1 VVYDVISKSG
11 RECVKQG
18 RDVSV
23 VGKLKRHER
32 AAIAAV
38 AKRFAAKW
46 EVSEESCSAVL
57 SIGRKRIAVE
67 VASVKQRIAGETN
80 RTKSGLRRDKVVVR
94 LVTRLR
100 SALREL
106 VPGGLT
112 VIVTVTAPIRLASK
126 TAAALEEKIRACLA
140 RSSSLGMRR
149 DETIHGNQVRVR
161 FVKSRTQRAPKLIGL
176 VHNPDTD
183 PDMLLKVARSLLS
196 GIGAAAERCAA
207 NRSARERWLVLV
219 IEGGPWNVEIYR
231 QVHAALCIATNFAKI
246 LLAFPGGRVE
256 TLTG

>member
-1 VVYDVISKSG
+1 MVYDVISKSG

-18 RDVSV
+18 RDISV

-38 AKRFAAKW
+38 AEHFAAKW
-46 EVSEESCSAVL
+46 EVSEEPRSAVL

-67 VASVKQRIAGETN
+67 VAGVKQRITGEAN
-80 RTKSGLRRDKVVVR
+80 RAKSRLRRDKVVVR

-126 TAAALEEKIRACLA
+126 TAAALEERIRACLA
-140 RSSSLGMRR
+140 RSSLGMRR

-161 FVKSRTQRAPKLIGL
+161 FVKSRTQRAPKVIGL

-196 GIGAAAERCAA
+196 GISAAAERCAA

-219 IEGGPWNVEIYR
+219 IEGGCSNAETYR
-231 QVHAALCIATNFAKI
+231 QVHAELCIATDFAKV